1 VFIPTLLAEIG
12 VGAMYPVLAI
22 SAVRMGASVALASAI
37 VTAYTLG
44 RLAGSALGG
53 GVIARRGAVR
63 TGVVGLVGMSAAAA
77 GCGLSTHLGIFT
89 VAVTAF
95 GIAHSVFHL
104 ARQTVLGDLIHAA
117 ARARGLTTLAGMWRI
132 GNFIGPVLG
141 AVLIGAWGL
150 RSAYVI
156 GVAGTLAAAVWLY
169 ATGHWQAGKH
179 HVRTEHASNLTVARQ
194 NARLI
199 GTLGVGLALTTAI
212 RSARIVVLPLWAE
225 SLGMSE
231 GTVSA
236 VFAASMAVDMLLFY
250 PAGVASDRWGR
261 RWQGVPSTAMLAVG
275 FILLPFTGNVA
286 GITVAA
292 ILMGIGNGWGSG
304 LLMTLGADLAPHR
317 SRSVFLGL
325 WMMLG
330 DAGALAGPALVSLG
344 AIASL
349 AAGVF
354 GVAAVGVVSTVML
367 RVWIP
372 PGRAHEAAIR
382 EAER

>member
-1 VFIPTLLAEIG
+1 
-12 VGAMYPVLAI
+12 
-22 SAVRMGASVALASAI
+22 
-37 VTAYTLG
+37 
-44 RLAGSALGG
+44 
-53 GVIARRGAVR
+53 
-63 TGVVGLVGMSAAAA
+63 
-77 GCGLSTHLGIFT
+77 
-89 VAVTAF
+89 
-95 GIAHSVFHL
+95 
-104 ARQTVLGDLIHAA
+104 
-117 ARARGLTTLAGMWRI
+117 
-132 GNFIGPVLG
+132 
-141 AVLIGAWGL
+141 
-150 RSAYVI
+150 
-156 GVAGTLAAAVWLY
+156 
-169 ATGHWQAGKH
+169 
-179 HVRTEHASNLTVARQ
+179 
-194 NARLI
+194 
-199 GTLGVGLALTTAI
+199 
-212 RSARIVVLPLWAE
+212 
-225 SLGMSE
+225 
-231 GTVSA
+231 
-236 VFAASMAVDMLLFY
+236 MLLFF